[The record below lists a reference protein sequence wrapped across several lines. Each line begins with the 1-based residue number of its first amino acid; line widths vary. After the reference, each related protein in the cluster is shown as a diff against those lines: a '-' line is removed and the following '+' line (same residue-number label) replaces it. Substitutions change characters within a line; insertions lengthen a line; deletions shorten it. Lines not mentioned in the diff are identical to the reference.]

1 MFMFFFAALF
11 VHVSNGN
18 AEENQVSVLLEG
30 GVAPFAKIEWVWSER
45 DGFGSLGV
53 TWTHAAQLGT
63 AAAVALRGQGAL
75 QAAAAELRGC
85 LALPHRAPV
94 NEEARLLLTT
104 ELSDEAEEVQTAISA
119 AGAAADCIRA
129 LVMREAEQGFLD
141 RPYEHPFWNSGEFG
155 TLRTSSDLPAELWVD
170 GRDTG
175 RVTPVSGLKL
185 EAGPRTL
192 TWRAIAVNWSRTE
205 TVLVEAGRNVTLN
218 VRLEPGL

>member
-1 MFMFFFAALF
+1 MFMLFFASLF
-11 VHVSNGN
+11 WRVSHCE

-75 QAAAAELRGC
+75 SATAAELRGC
-85 LALPHRAPV
+85 LSLSHRAAV
-94 NEEARLLLTT
+94 EDEARLLLTT
-104 ELSDEAEEVQTAISA
+104 ELSDEAEEIQTAISA
-119 AGAAADCIRA
+119 DGAAADCVRA
-129 LVMREAEQGFLD
+129 MLMREAEQGFLD
-141 RPYEHPFWNSGEFG
+141 RAYDHPFWNSGEFG
-155 TLRTSSDLPAELWVD
+155 TLRTSSDLPSELWVD

-205 TVLVEAGRNVTLN
+205 TVLIEAGRNVTLN
-218 VRLEPGL
+218 VRLEAGR